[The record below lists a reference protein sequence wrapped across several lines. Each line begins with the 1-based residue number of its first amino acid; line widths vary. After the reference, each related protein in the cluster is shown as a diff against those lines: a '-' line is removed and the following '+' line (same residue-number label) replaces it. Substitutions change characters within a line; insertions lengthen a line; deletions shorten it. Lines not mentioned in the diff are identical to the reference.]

1 MNEPELARTDFQ
13 RVQQLDPQNKAA
25 AHQAQICSQQI
36 RAAKAHEKKIYANM
50 FERLSKMEERVS
62 DGGGKKTAGHYRGL

>member
-25 AHQAQICSQQI
+25 VHQAQICTQQI

-62 DGGGKKTAGHYRGL
+62 TTNPTG